1 MKLKEIDVAKCQ
13 EIREEVARL
22 IEIVKQGNY
31 PNAKAVIGLLHVKYL
46 VGKTFTEDHVRRLAQ
61 ASHTPNVWEAYAAIR
76 RLFQHNNI
84 TAMYPHN
91 TRVYPHPLLYFP
103 WSLDL
108 ELTPEQKTYMVE
120 CAWTMKP
127 MRPKKETV

>member
-31 PNAKAVIGLLHVKYL
+31 PNAKAAIGLLHVRYL
-46 VGKTFTEDHVRRLAQ
+46 VGKTFTEDYVRRLAQ
-61 ASHTPNVWEAYAAIR
+61 ASYTPNTWEAFAAVR
-76 RLFQHNNI
+76 RLFLHNNI
-84 TAMYPHN
+84 TVMYPPN
-91 TRVYPHPLLYFP
+91 RWRYPHPLTHFP

-108 ELTPEQKTYMVE
+108 EITPEQKTYLVKW
-120 CAWTMKP
+120 AWTMEQK
-127 MRPKKETV
+127 RSKKETV